1 MILMFRSALLA
12 LPLLAA
18 CTAMPPAETAS
29 LPRDAVNGAG
39 DPTRTAVLTTSSVF
53 AQQSPAAGRPAEAA
67 RAIAQMEFLAV
78 DLPQNQSFTMAS
90 ATLVPQLR
98 TAQREWRSALDI
110 APQAQPQAV
119 INALY
124 AASRALESGQ
134 RDAAAAALPSSI
146 FRKGGPATLTQLAA
160 LPHLPSTASASVT
173 AQQAI
178 QTGTPLRPA
187 L

>member
-1 MILMFRSALLA
+1 MFRSTLLA

-18 CTAMPPAETAS
+18 CTAMPPGETAS
-29 LPRDAVNGAG
+29 LPRDAVTGAG

-53 AQQSPAAGRPAEAA
+53 AQQRPAAGRPADAA

-90 ATLVPQLR
+90 GTLAPQLR
-98 TAQREWRSALDI
+98 TARREWRSALDI

-134 RDAAAAALPSSI
+134 GDTAAAAALPSSI
-146 FRKGGPATLTQLAA
+146 FRKGGAATLTQLAG

-178 QTGTPLRPA
+178 QATSSPRLA